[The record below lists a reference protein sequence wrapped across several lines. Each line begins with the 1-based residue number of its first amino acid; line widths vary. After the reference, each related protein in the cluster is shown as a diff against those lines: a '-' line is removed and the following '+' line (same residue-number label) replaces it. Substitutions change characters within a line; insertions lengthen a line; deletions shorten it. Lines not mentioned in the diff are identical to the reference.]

1 MVHIEMAVVE
11 IIWNWNGTSTSFTGD
26 VFAAQALVASGCILS
41 WKTVDQDKMKER
53 NGINLKI
60 ELGFILNYVCYFQL
74 RREQIEKVNILGTK
88 NVIEG
93 L

>member
-1 MVHIEMAVVE
+1 
-11 IIWNWNGTSTSFTGD
+11 
-26 VFAAQALVASGCILS
+26 
-41 WKTVDQDKMKER
+41 MKER

-74 RREQIEKVNILGTK
+74 HREQIEKVNILGTK

>member
-1 MVHIEMAVVE
+1 
-11 IIWNWNGTSTSFTGD
+11 
-26 VFAAQALVASGCILS
+26 
-41 WKTVDQDKMKER
+41 MKER

-60 ELGFILNYVCYFQL
+60 ELWFILNYVCYFQL